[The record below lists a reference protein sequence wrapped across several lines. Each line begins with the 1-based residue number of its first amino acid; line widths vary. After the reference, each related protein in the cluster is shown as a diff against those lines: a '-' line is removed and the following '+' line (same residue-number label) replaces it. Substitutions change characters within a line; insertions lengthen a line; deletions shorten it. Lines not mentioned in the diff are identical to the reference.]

1 MLSRGARQ
9 GGGMDADTN
18 FSPLIA
24 SVVSIQPEEFEGLE
38 QLERG

>member
-1 MLSRGARQ
+1 
-9 GGGMDADTN
+9 MDADTN
-18 FSPLIA
+18 FSPLIS